1 MQFLQAFKPI
11 GLDLLATF
19 VFVATYWLTGS
30 IVAATATGI
39 VAGVARFAYI
49 KWKKQPVGPLQ
60 YLSVVLVIVAGITTI
75 VTKDPHFVMIKSSVV
90 FVAVAA
96 VMLST
101 DWMSPYLPTIVTEN
115 IDRHVIVWASRS
127 WGILLIAL
135 AFANAV
141 VAFGFSIN
149 VWVWYASIVPTVA
162 QLSAFVLQ
170 YAIFRLLV
178 RRNIR
183 AKQSAQPA

>member
-1 MQFLQAFKPI
+1 MA
-11 GLDLLATF
+11 
-19 VFVATYWLTGS
+19 
-30 IVAATATGI
+30 
-39 VAGVARFAYI
+39 
-49 KWKKQPVGPLQ
+49 
-60 YLSVVLVIVAGITTI
+60 
-75 VTKDPHFVMIKSSVV
+75 
-90 FVAVAA
+90 
-96 VMLST
+96 
-101 DWMSPYLPTIVTEN
+101 PYLPKIVTEN
-115 IDRHVIVWASRS
+115 IARSVIVWASRS

-135 AFANAV
+135 AIANAV
-141 VAFGFSIN
+141 VAFGFSID